1 MIGEVSTNDQNPPV
15 QKVFWCKN
23 GVKID
28 SKARGR
34 INVNVSIW
42 NPSLT
47 IHNVNLEDAGSYRFT
62 AISYAG
68 PTESEIVLGSIVV
81 VFFNKHCF
89 YICKN
94 L

>member
-42 NPSLT
+42 NISLT
-47 IHNVNLEDAGSYRFT
+47 IHNVNLGDAGSYRFT